1 MDYVDQRAVMCVA
14 GGVVAGALIGA
25 HLKGMSWCPALWGA
39 SDDGKSAGSV
49 GHSRST
55 KEEFISQ
62 LGMIPHPE
70 GGFFVET
77 YRSGSV
83 PMTSRGLTD
92 KDGELMTTNRG
103 PTPERNVM
111 TSIYYMLTAERPHQD
126 WVNNMSDHVHYHH
139 AGGTLIYNLVLPDG
153 TFVER
158 RLGTNV
164 AAGDEPQLVVKGG
177 TLKSVRLEAGA
188 EFGLLGEGVAPGFD
202 FRDFKWVTA
211 KELKALSPG
220 GIREDIGP
228 HQAAAGGDVRP
239 FLREIRASLR
249 FNSIRVRV
257 PHPRQPP

>member
-1 MDYVDQRAVMCVA
+1 MLAISAAAIIATAIIAAAILLVCLLVACEICCVA
-14 GGVVAGALIGA
+14 SEIAQ
-25 HLKGMSWCPALWGA
+25 PA
-39 SDDGKSAGSV
+39 DDPHAAMAGSY
-49 GHSRST
+49 
-55 KEEFISQ
+55 KEVVDALE
-62 LGMIPHPE
+62 LIPHPE
-70 GGFFVET
+70 GGYFRET
-77 YRSGSV
+77 WRSGAA
-83 PMTSRGLTD
+83 PMESRGKTD
-92 KDGELMTTNRG
+92 EGGQCMPSDRVGEQ
-103 PTPERNVM
+103 RNVM

-211 KELKALSPG
+211 KELKALSPEAFAKTSDL
-220 GIREDIGP
+220 IKP
-228 HQAAAGGDVRP
+228 
-239 FLREIRASLR
+239 
-249 FNSIRVRV
+249 
-257 PHPRQPP
+257 QPEETFDHFYEK

>member
-1 MDYVDQRAVMCVA
+1 MDYVDQRAIMCVA
-14 GGVVAGALIGA
+14 GGIVAGALVGA
-25 HLKGMSWCPALWGA
+25 HLKGMSWCPALWGT
-39 SDDGKSAGSV
+39 SDDGKGAGSAGQ
-49 GHSRST
+49 SRST

-164 AAGDEPQLVVKGG
+164 ASMLYRSKGC
-177 TLKSVRLEAGA
+177 
-188 EFGLLGEGVAPGFD
+188 
-202 FRDFKWVTA
+202 
-211 KELKALSPG
+211 
-220 GIREDIGP
+220 
-228 HQAAAGGDVRP
+228 H
-239 FLREIRASLR
+239 
-249 FNSIRVRV
+249 
-257 PHPRQPP
+257 

>member
-1 MDYVDQRAVMCVA
+1 MDGSDHNELRDSRGSNMDYVDQRAVMCVA

-211 KELKALSPG
+211 KEIKALSPEAFAKTSDL
-220 GIREDIGP
+220 IKP
-228 HQAAAGGDVRP
+228 
-239 FLREIRASLR
+239 
-249 FNSIRVRV
+249 
-257 PHPRQPP
+257 QPEETFDHFYEK

>member
-14 GGVVAGALIGA
+14 WGVVAGALIGA

-92 KDGELMTTNRG
+92 KHGELMTTNRG

-139 AGGTLIYNLVLPDG
+139 AGGTFVYHIVSPNG
-153 TFVER
+153 TYYTR
-158 RLGTNV
+158 RCGGCV
-164 AAGDEPQLVVKGG
+164 ANGDEPQVVVPGG
-177 TLKSVRLEAGA
+177 SFKAVRLEEGFD
-188 EFGLLGEGVAPGFD
+188 FGIIGEGVAPGFD
-202 FRDFKWVTA
+202 FRDFKFVTED
-211 KELKALSPG
+211 ELKGRSAEA
-220 GIREDIGP
+220 R
-228 HQAAAGGDVRP
+228 AAAADLVKKEPEDVK
-239 FLREIRASLR
+239 FQSFYED
-249 FNSIRVRV
+249 
-257 PHPRQPP
+257 